1 MRLGVPHLG
10 DVWIGVQAMARE
22 LDVELILPP
31 SNSQRTLELG
41 IKYSPETA
49 CLPFKLTLANMIETL
64 EMGADTLFIPGGPG
78 PCRFGYYNK
87 VQKQILNEMGYH
99 FEMVTQGRGL
109 SYILKKLTNNAPMWR
124 IVKAYMFGI
133 TKLNILEKLEREVQK
148 VRPLEQKKGEANRIY
163 QEAIIA
169 VDNAA
174 SYSELRKLRRDFL
187 KRLHSVAITKN
198 SLPLKVGVTGEFY
211 VLIDRFSN
219 MDVEIELGKL
229 GVEVRRAIF
238 VSHLVSANPFSLLL
252 GLREKDRAH
261 KAARKYVSHHLGG
274 DGWQSV
280 GEKVLHDKDW
290 DGIVHLEPFGCL
302 PEIMARNI
310 MPSVKEGP
318 PVLNL
323 IYDEHTSKVGMLS
336 RLEAFVDMLRW
347 QKRK

>member
-1 MRLGVPHLG
+1 
-10 DVWIGVQAMARE
+10 MARE
-22 LDVELILPP
+22 LDVDLILPP
-31 SNSQRTLELG
+31 SNSQRTLALG

-49 CLPFKLTLANMIETL
+49 CLPFKLTLGNMIETL
-64 EMGADTLFIPGGPG
+64 EMGADMLFIPGGPG

-87 VQKQILNEMGYH
+87 VQRQILNEMGYK

-109 SYILKKLTNNAPMWR
+109 SYILKKLTNNASMWKIIR
-124 IVKAYMFGI
+124 AYLFGI
-133 TKLNILEKLEREVQK
+133 TKLNILENLEREVQK
-148 VRPLEQKKGEANRIY
+148 IRPVEQKRGEANRIY
-163 QEAIIA
+163 QKAILA

-174 SYSELRKLRRDFL
+174 TYSELRKVRKEFL
-187 KRLHSVAITKN
+187 KRLHSLLIIRTD
-198 SLPLKVGVTGEFY
+198 LPLKVGVTGEFY

-238 VSHLVSANPFSLLL
+238 VSHLVSSNPLLLLL

-310 MPSVKEGP
+310 MPSIKEGP

-347 QKRK
+347 QKRG